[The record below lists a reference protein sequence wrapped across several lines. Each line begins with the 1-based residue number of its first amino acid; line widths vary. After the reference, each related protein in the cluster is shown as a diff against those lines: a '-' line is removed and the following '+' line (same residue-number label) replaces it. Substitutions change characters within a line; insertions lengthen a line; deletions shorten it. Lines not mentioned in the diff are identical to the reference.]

1 VALLGAS
8 FQIGRS
14 ALSAYQAA
22 LAITGQNIA
31 NAANPDY
38 TRLSGRLSSLEGG
51 LALGNIRSGG
61 GVSLSALQRHIDE
74 ALEARLRLAL
84 SARSGAQARWQA
96 LSQIETLYNELTDRD
111 LSSSLRSFFNSFLD
125 VQNSP
130 ADSAV
135 RNQVIVE
142 ADALIGMLRRQR
154 RGLLAQV
161 AELNGAV
168 AQTAARASAL
178 AQELASLNEQI
189 AAQEARGPGYGAPL
203 KDRRDALLRELSEL
217 MDIEVRQAD
226 NGTVSV
232 YVGGEPLVEFNRSRG
247 LTVENRQIDGITR
260 ATLRFADDGGTVVVR
275 EGLLAAQIAS
285 RDEDVIGQIEALD
298 QLAAA
303 LIYEVNR
310 VHSTGRG
317 LVGYTSLTSSAAA
330 ADPQA
335 ALNSSAAGLSFPVA
349 SGTFLV
355 QVRDRQS
362 GATVTRQIEVRLDGV
377 GQQTSLSS
385 LASQLSAVPGLTATV
400 SADGRLQITAQAGYE
415 FSFSD
420 DRSGVLAALGIAG
433 FFQGSDAETIDVA
446 AALRG
451 DVRLLA
457 ASASG
462 ESGDGENA
470 ARIALLGRQASTL
483 LGGRS
488 IEDFHQAMVD
498 TVASRTASAEV
509 AYEAADAVHS
519 TLAAQRETIS
529 GVSLDEEAINLAK
542 FERAYQGA
550 TRYLSVLNTL
560 AEEVMSLVR

>member
-22 LAITGQNIA
+22 IAITGQNIA

-61 GVSLSALQRHIDE
+61 GVSLSALQRHVDE
-74 ALEARLRLAL
+74 ALETRLRLAL

-96 LSQIETLYNELTDRD
+96 LSQIETLYNELTDQD
-111 LSSSLRSFFNSFLD
+111 LSSTLSSFFNSFFDL
-125 VQNSP
+125 QNSP
-130 ADSAV
+130 TDSAV
-135 RNQVIVE
+135 RNQVIIQ
-142 ADALIGMLRRQR
+142 ADTLISMLRRQR
-154 RGLLAQV
+154 RGLLAQID
-161 AELNGAV
+161 ELNAAV
-168 AQTAARASAL
+168 EQTAGRASAL
-178 AQELASLNEQI
+178 AEELAALNDQI

-226 NGTVSV
+226 NGAVSV
-232 YVGGEPLVEFNRSRG
+232 YVGSEPLVEFNRSRG

-260 ATLRFADDGGTVVVR
+260 ATLRFADDGGTVVIR
-275 EGLLAAQIAS
+275 EGRLAAQIAA
-285 RDEDVIGQIEALD
+285 RDQDVAGQIEALD

-310 VHSTGRG
+310 LHSTGRG
-317 LVGYTSLTSSAAA
+317 LVGYTSFSSCVGV
-330 ADPQA
+330 ADAQA
-335 ALNSSAAGLSFPVA
+335 ALNSTAAGLSFPVTH
-349 SGTFLV
+349 GTFLV
-355 QVRDRQS
+355 QVRNRQT
-362 GATVTRQIEVRLDGV
+362 GATITRQIEVRLDGL

-400 SADGRLQITAQAGYE
+400 SADGRLQIAAEAGYE
-415 FSFSD
+415 FSFRD

-433 FFQGSDAETIDVA
+433 FFEGSDAETIDVTA
-446 AALRG
+446 PLRA

-462 ESGDGENA
+462 EAGDGENA
-470 ARIALLGRQASTL
+470 GRIALLGRQASAL
-483 LGGRS
+483 LGGQS

-498 TVASRTASAEV
+498 RLASRTASASV